1 VRLADDAAARA
12 ARPTRFNAVR
22 DAFEPIPVDETV
34 AEHYGDTLA
43 AARSAGR
50 SSKATDLL
58 IIATAA
64 ATGRVLLTLD
74 NRQAALAQVA
84 GVPLRPS
91 AWQRHPS
98 EAHSCRLPLRL
109 KRSARETGSHNLIL
123 GEEQAFSSFGGLV
136 AGYGNTISGREASVS
151 GGALNSASGF
161 YTSITGGMHN
171 TARVEAASVQGGS
184 QNLVEGRFASIFGGK
199 ELIAKTEYEA
209 IP

>member
-1 VRLADDAAARA
+1 MSGALVDTSVVIAGLESLQVELPATMAISVITLGELRAGVRLADDPAARA
-12 ARPTRFNAVR
+12 ARQTRFNAVR

-84 GVPLRPS
+84 GVPLHPS
-91 AWQRHPS
+91 A
-98 EAHSCRLPLRL
+98 
-109 KRSARETGSHNLIL
+109 
-123 GEEQAFSSFGGLV
+123 
-136 AGYGNTISGREASVS
+136 
-151 GGALNSASGF
+151 
-161 YTSITGGMHN
+161 
-171 TARVEAASVQGGS
+171 
-184 QNLVEGRFASIFGGK
+184 
-199 ELIAKTEYEA
+199 
-209 IP
+209 